1 MKKLFTTEFVA
12 SLQPQATRYEV
23 FDKQLAGF
31 AVRVS
36 TNGRLVWYVQKRY
49 TAADLTSKVHKEV
62 LGDTTSMSLDDARA
76 KALEVITGLQ
86 TIPKCL
92 PAAVQP
98 RITVATLYDT
108 YRSERKLSERT
119 AKELLYTRNHLDR
132 LGLLN
137 IEAHTVTRHMIVE
150 SFKKVTAE
158 NGPTA
163 ANNIFGYLHTAF
175 DYGVQRYMDEDSTS
189 SSLNITNPCAVLGKL
204 KLWNP
209 KKRRNGHIKTDQLK
223 EFFLGVNLELAKDY
237 KGRGARA
244 EHYRRQKYRSVSY
257 ILVSLFLGTRKS
269 ETGRLLLSNCCVT
282 TKTLKFTNTKNGV
295 DHFVPIGNY
304 LNGIISRLKVMAEE
318 EGSDYLFPS
327 AVGAKKPHMTEP
339 RGTLDQICEHA
350 GIQVTMHDLRRTFA
364 SILERINVPK
374 YTLKRLMNHIYD
386 PARDADVTSG
396 YVQIETEALREYV
409 ELFEAKILELAGP

>member
-1 MKKLFTTEFVA
+1 MKKLFTPEFVA

-62 LGDTTSMSLDDARA
+62 LGDTTSMTLDDARA
-76 KALEVITGLQ
+76 RALEVITGLQ

-92 PAAVQP
+92 PAEVQP

-119 AKELLYTRNHLDR
+119 AKELFYTRNHLDR

-137 IEAHTVTRHMIVE
+137 VEAHTVTRHMIVE
-150 SFKKVTAE
+150 SFKKVTLE

-209 KKRRNGHIKTDQLK
+209 KKRRKGHIKTDQLK
-223 EFFLGVNLELAKDY
+223 EFFKGVNLELAKDY

-244 EHYRRQKYRSVSY
+244 GHYRRQKYRSVSY
-257 ILVSLFLGTRKS
+257 ILVSLFLGTRKG
-269 ETGRLLLSNCCVT
+269 ETGRLLLKNCCVT
-282 TKTLKFTNTKNGV
+282 TKTLKFTDTKN
-295 DHFVPIGNY
+295 
-304 LNGIISRLKVMAEE
+304 LNGIIARLKEMAEE
-318 EGSDYLFPS
+318 EGSEYLFPS
-327 AVGAKKPHMTEP
+327 TAGAKKPHMTEP

-409 ELFEAKILELAGP
+409 QLFESKILELTGP